1 MTLSTWL
8 LFLSVSLAAAFS
20 PGPGVL
26 MAISTATTQGARR
39 AFYSSAGNALGVFI
53 VATTAVAGLG
63 LLLKTSALAFAALK
77 LAGAAYLIYLGIKA
91 WRSAATHTAPAAA
104 DAVDAA
110 DAAPAARVVEASR
123 FSTFRSGLLVAV
135 SNPKAILFFTAVFP
149 QFMPP
154 DHVDPMRFL
163 LLTSTFTA
171 CTLISHFFY
180 VACASWLKRSVK
192 QSAARSRLAKRGTA
206 VIFVGMGGALLTL
219 THSK

>member
-1 MTLSTWL
+1 MTVSTWL

-26 MAISTATTQGARR
+26 MAISTASTQGAGR
-39 AFYSSAGNALGVFI
+39 ALYSSLGNALGVFI

-63 LLLKTSALAFAALK
+63 LVLKTSAIAFGALK
-77 LAGAAYLIYLGIKA
+77 LAGAAYLVYLGIKT
-91 WRSAATHTAPAAA
+91 WRRASVDAAPAA
-104 DAVDAA
+104 DAA
-110 DAAPAARVVEASR
+110 DAAPVALVAASR
-123 FSTFRSGLLVAV
+123 LSTFRSGLLVAV

-154 DHVDPMRFL
+154 DHVDPLRFL

-192 QSAARSRLAKRGTA
+192 QSAARARLAKRSTA
-206 VIFVGMGGALLTL
+206 VLFIGMGGALLTL

>member
-91 WRSAATHTAPAAA
+91 WRSASTQTPPS
-104 DAVDAA
+104 DADAA
-110 DAAPAARVVEASR
+110 DAPTAARVVEASR

-154 DHVDPMRFL
+154 DHVDPVRFL

-171 CTLISHFFY
+171 CTLISHCFY

-192 QSAARSRLAKRGTA
+192 QSAARSRLAKRSTA

>member
-26 MAISTATTQGARR
+26 MAISTATTMGARR
-39 AFYSSAGNALGVFI
+39 AFYSSMGNALGVFI

-63 LLLKTSALAFAALK
+63 LLLKTSVLAFGALK
-77 LAGAAYLIYLGIKA
+77 LAGAAYLIYLGFKA
-91 WRSAATHTAPAAA
+91 WRSAAQVTEATQAAATPAVAPAA
-104 DAVDAA
+104 
-110 DAAPAARVVEASR
+110 EATR
-123 FSTFRSGLLVAV
+123 LSTFRSGLLVAV

-154 DHVDPMRFL
+154 EHVDPVRFL
-163 LLTSTFTA
+163 LLTSTFTT
-171 CTLISHFFY
+171 CTLVSHFFY
-180 VACASWLKRSVK
+180 VACASWLKRGVK
-192 QSAARSRLAKRGTA
+192 QSVARTRLAKRTTG

-219 THSK
+219 SNSK

>member
-63 LLLKTSALAFAALK
+63 LVLKTSAFAFAALK
-77 LAGAAYLIYLGIKA
+77 LAGAAYLICLGIKA
-91 WRSAATHTAPAAA
+91 WRSAATPTPPA
-104 DAVDAA
+104 DADAA
-110 DAAPAARVVEASR
+110 EAAPAARVVEASR
-123 FSTFRSGLLVAV
+123 LGTFRSGLLVAV

-154 DHVDPMRFL
+154 DHVDPLRFL